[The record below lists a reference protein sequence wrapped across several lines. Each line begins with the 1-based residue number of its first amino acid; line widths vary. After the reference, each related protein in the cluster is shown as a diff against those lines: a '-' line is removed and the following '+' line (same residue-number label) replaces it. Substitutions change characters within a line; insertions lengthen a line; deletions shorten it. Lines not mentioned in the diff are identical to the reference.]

1 MLETLMDKRRIFEI
15 YLNVVEFGTGTF
27 GAEAASRHYYRTSAA
42 NLSAGQAAR
51 LAVMLPNPRYYDK
64 HRDTSYLNRRT
75 STILARMNAVEV
87 P

>member
-1 MLETLMDKRRIFEI
+1 MSRRLANDSSEQR
-15 YLNVVEFGTGTF
+15 LG
-27 GAEAASRHYYRTSAA
+27 SRLIRQLQAQ
-42 NLSAGQAAR
+42 QAAR

-75 STILARMNAVEV
+75 STILARMNAVDV